1 MKDTLVPY
9 SKYKNLEVL
18 KEMTDT
24 KQDNWKSMDG
34 NTAAAHVAYA
44 FSDVAAIYPITPSS
58 PMGEMADAWAAQG
71 RKNIF
76 GQTVKV
82 SQLQSEAGA
91 AGAIHGS
98 LSAGACTTTFTASQ
112 GLLLM
117 LPNMYK
123 IAGEL
128 MPTVF
133 HIAARSIAAEVLSIF
148 GDHQDVMA
156 ARPTGYA
163 ELASASI
170 QEVMD
175 LALVSHLATLRSSIP
190 FLHFFEGFRSSHE
203 IQKIKMIN
211 YEDMAALADWGA
223 IKKHRNRAL
232 NPNHPHIRMGAMGP
246 DTYFQVRER
255 GNEFYQKVPQIVQ
268 EEMDKVAKL
277 TGRQYH
283 LFDYIGDP
291 EADRVIVMM
300 GAGAKTTEEAV
311 EYLNKKGEKVGVILV
326 RLYRPFSSED
336 FYNIIPKSAKKIAVL
351 DRTKEPGAFGEPLY
365 LDVCSIF
372 QQKKDT
378 RLIVGGRYGL
388 SSKQFTPSMA
398 KAVFENLKKD
408 QPKNNFTVGIVD
420 DLTRTS
426 LPESENIDTAPESMV
441 RCKFWGI
448 GGDGTVG
455 ANKNAIKIIGDN
467 TPKYAQGYF
476 EYDAKKSG
484 GVTRSHLRFGDEPI
498 KSRYLI
504 NTAEYI
510 ACHNPSYVD
519 KYDLLEGIKQGGTFV
534 LNSPWSLDEMGEKFP
549 ASLKRAIAEN
559 NLKFYNI
566 DAVSIAK
573 EVGLGQRINMVMQ
586 TVFFKL
592 SEILPVEESVRLLK
606 EAIHNMYSRKGED
619 IVNMNYKAVDIALER
634 IQKIDY
640 PESWKQAQDKSLKED
655 ASDKPEFVKKIVDTM
670 ASLKGDSLT
679 VSDFGPSGFFPL
691 ETTKYEKRGIA
702 IDVPEW
708 QVDNCIQCNQCSLVC
723 PHAAIRPVLVT
734 EEELKKAPNGFDT
747 KAAIGKDAKEFK
759 FRMQVYPEDCVGCGN
774 CADICP
780 SKNKAL
786 VMKPIVTQRNQIP
799 LQHFA
804 DNLPE
809 RNGGFD
815 KYSLKGSQ
823 FKKPLLEFSGA
834 CAGCGETPYVKLLTQ
849 LFGSRMVIANATGC
863 SSIWGGYAPSVPWV
877 KDKYGRGPAWANSLF
892 EDNAEY
898 GFGMQLATT
907 QRRDFLKDKVN
918 QALTE
923 GKLLDQLKH
932 LFEQWL
938 EHFNNGDETDRLS
951 LGIQDA
957 MKDVNKQGVLEEIW
971 ESRDMFMKPSHW
983 IIGGDGWAY
992 DIGYGGLDHVLAS
1005 GADVNILVLDT
1016 EVYSNTGGQASKA
1029 TPHGSVAKFAYSG
1042 KKTKKKDL
1050 GLMMM
1055 NYGYVYVA
1063 SVAMGSNMSHV
1074 LKVMKEAESYP
1085 GPSLIIAYAPCIN
1098 HGIKAGMGKS
1108 QREEKL
1114 AVNVGYWPLYRF
1126 DPRLTE
1132 EGKNPFQLDS
1142 KEPDGTLHDFIMGEI
1157 RYNSLTRTFPEEA
1170 KRLHALLEKD
1180 VKDRY
1185 NQYKKMAEK

>member
-1 MKDTLVPY
+1 M
-9 SKYKNLEVL
+9 SEI
-18 KEMTDT
+18 

-58 PMGEMADAWAAQG
+58 PMGEMADAWSAQG

-117 LPNMYK
+117 IPNMYK

-148 GDHQDVMA
+148 GDHQDAMA
-156 ARPTGYA
+156 ARPTGFA
-163 ELASASI
+163 ELASSSI

-175 LALVSHLATLRSSIP
+175 LALVSHLSTLRSSIP

-203 IQKIKMIN
+203 IQKIKMID
-211 YEDMAALADWGA
+211 YDDMAKLADWDA

-255 GNEFYQKVPQIVQ
+255 GNEFYEKVPQIVQ
-268 EEMDKVAKL
+268 EEMDKVAEL

-283 LFDYIGDP
+283 LFDYVGDP
-291 EADRVIVMM
+291 NAERVIVMM
-300 GAGAKTTEEAV
+300 GAGAKTTEETV
-311 EYLNKKGEKVGVILV
+311 EYLNKSGEKVGVVIV
-326 RLYRPFSSED
+326 RLYRPFSAEH
-336 FYNIIPKSAKKIAVL
+336 FYGTIPKTAKKIAVL

-365 LDVCSIF
+365 LDVCSVF
-372 QQKKDT
+372 QQKHDN
-378 RLIVGGRYGL
+378 RVIVGGRYGL
-388 SSKQFTPSMA
+388 SSKQFTPTMA
-398 KAVFENLKKD
+398 KEVFDNLKKD
-408 QPKNNFTVGIVD
+408 KPKNNFTVGIID
-420 DLTRTS
+420 DITNTS
-426 LPESENIDTAPESMV
+426 LPISDTIDTAPESMV

-467 TPKYAQGYF
+467 TKKYAQGYF

-519 KYDLLEGIKQGGTFV
+519 KYEILEGIKKEGTFV
-534 LNSPWSLDEMGEKFP
+534 LNSPWSLDEMEKKFP
-549 ASLKRAIAEN
+549 ASLKRKIAEN
-559 NLKFYNI
+559 NLRFYNI
-566 DAVSIAK
+566 DAVAIAR

-592 SEILPVEESVRLLK
+592 SEILPLDESVRLLK
-606 EAIHNMYSRKGED
+606 QAIKNTYGRKGED
-619 IVNMNYKAVDIALER
+619 IVQMNYKAVDIALER
-634 IQKIDY
+634 IERINY
-640 PESWKQAQDKSLKED
+640 PESWKSAKDTTVDEES
-655 ASDKPEFVKKIVDTM
+655 ADKPEFVKKIVDTM
-670 ASLKGDSLT
+670 ASLKGDRLKT
-679 VSDFGPSGFFPL
+679 SDFTPSGFFPL

-708 QVDNCIQCNQCSLVC
+708 QMDKCIQCNMCSLVC
-723 PHAAIRPVLVT
+723 PHASIRPVLVT
-734 EEELKKAPNGFDT
+734 EEEMKKAPKGFEGK
-747 KAAIGKDAKEFK
+747 KAVGKEAKNYF
-759 FRMQVYPEDCVGCGN
+759 FRIQVYTEDCVGCGN

-780 SKNKAL
+780 AKEKAL
-786 VMKPIVTQRNQIP
+786 IMKPIASQKDQIP
-799 LQHFA
+799 LQQYA
-804 DNLPE
+804 ETIPE
-809 RNGGFD
+809 RDGGFN

-823 FKKPLLEFSGA
+823 FRKPLLEFSGA
-834 CAGCGETPYVKLLTQ
+834 CAGCGETAYVKLLTQ

-877 KDKYGRGPAWANSLF
+877 TDKYGRGPAWANSLF

-907 QRRDFLKDKVN
+907 QRRERLREQVKQALKDKDVS
-918 QALTE
+918 TE
-923 GKLLDQLKH
+923 LNS

-938 EHFNNGDETDRLS
+938 THFDDGDKTDELS
-951 LGIQDA
+951 LKIKYA
-957 MKDVNKQGVLEEIW
+957 LKDVKTEGVFAEIW
-971 ESRDMFMKPSHW
+971 EQKDMFMKPSHW

-1005 GADVNILVLDT
+1005 GADVNVLVLDT

-1055 NYGYVYVA
+1055 NYEYIYVA
-1063 SVAMGSNMSHV
+1063 SVSMGANMNHV
-1074 LKVMKEAESYP
+1074 IKVMKEAESYP

-1108 QREEKL
+1108 QFEEKL
-1114 AVNVGYWPLYRF
+1114 AVKVGYWPLYRF
-1126 DPRLTE
+1126 DPRLIE
-1132 EGKNPFQLDS
+1132 QNKNPFQLDS
-1142 KEPDGTLHDFIMGEI
+1142 KEPEGSLHDFIMGEI

-1170 KRLHALLEKD
+1170 KRLHKALEED
-1180 VKDRY
+1180 VRNRY
-1185 NQYKKMAEK
+1185 QRYKKMAEE

>member
-1 MKDTLVPY
+1 
-9 SKYKNLEVL
+9 
-18 KEMTDT
+18 MTET
-24 KQDNWKSMDG
+24 KQEKWKSMDG

-58 PMGEMADAWAAQG
+58 PMGEMADAWSAQG

-117 LPNMYK
+117 FPNMYK

-148 GDHQDVMA
+148 GDHQDAMA
-156 ARPTGYA
+156 VRPSGYA

-170 QEVMD
+170 QEIMD
-175 LALVSHLATLRSSIP
+175 LALVAHLSTLRSSIP

-203 IQKIKMIN
+203 IQKIKMIE
-211 YEDMAALADWGA
+211 YDDMSNLADWDA
-223 IKKHRNRAL
+223 IKNHRNRAL

-255 GNEFYQKVPQIVQ
+255 GNEFYDKVPEIVQ

-283 LFDYIGDP
+283 LFDYVGDP
-291 EADRVIVMM
+291 NAERVIVMM

-311 EYLNKKGEKVGVILV
+311 EYLNAQGEKVGVVIV
-326 RLYRPFSSED
+326 RLYRPFSAED
-336 FYNIIPKSAKKIAVL
+336 FYNIIPKSAERIAVL

-365 LDVCSIF
+365 LDVCSVF
-372 QQKKDT
+372 QQKKDN

-398 KAVFENLKKD
+398 KDIFDNLKQD
-408 QPKNNFTVGIVD
+408 QPKNNFTVGIID
-420 DLTRTS
+420 DITNTS

-467 TPKYAQGYF
+467 TKKYAQGYF

-519 KYDLLEGIKQGGTFV
+519 KYDILEGIKKEGTFV
-534 LNSPWSLDEMGEKFP
+534 LNSPWSLEEMEKKFP
-549 ASLKRAIAEN
+549 SSLKRKIAEN

-566 DAVSIAK
+566 DAVAIAK

-592 SEILPVEESVRLLK
+592 SEILPLDESVRLLK
-606 EAIHNMYSRKGED
+606 EAIKNTYGRKGED
-619 IVNMNYKAVDIALER
+619 IVKMNYKAVDIALER
-634 IQKIDY
+634 IEQIDY
-640 PESWKQAQDKSLKED
+640 PESWKTAEDKPVTEEE
-655 ASDKPEFVKKIVDTM
+655 SDKPVFVKKIVDTM
-670 ASLKGDSLT
+670 ASLRGDRLNT
-679 VSDFGPSGFFPL
+679 SDFEPSGFFPL

-708 QVDNCIQCNQCSLVC
+708 QRDNCIQCNMCSLVC

-734 EEELKKAPNGFDT
+734 DEELEQAPEGFDAKKAM
-747 KAAIGKDAKEFK
+747 GKEAKEYL
-759 FRMQVYPEDCVGCGN
+759 FRIQVYPEDCVGCGN

-780 SKNKAL
+780 AKEKAL
-786 VMKPIVTQRNQIP
+786 VMRPLSTQKDQIP
-799 LQHFA
+799 LQQYTET
-804 DNLPE
+804 LPE
-809 RNGGFD
+809 RDGGFN

-907 QRRDFLKDKVN
+907 QRRHHLKDQITK
-918 QALTE
+918 ALDDNTVS
-923 GKLLDQLKH
+923 GDLKD

-938 EHFNNGDETDRLS
+938 ANFNDGDETDRLS
-951 LGIQDA
+951 LQIQDA
-957 MKDVNKQGVLEEIW
+957 MKDVDKNGVLADIW
-971 ESRDMFMKPSHW
+971 EEKDMLMKPSHW

-992 DIGYGGLDHVLAS
+992 DIGFGGLDHVLAS
-1005 GADVNILVLDT
+1005 GADVNVLVLDT

-1063 SVAMGSNMSHV
+1063 SVAMGANMNHV
-1074 LKVMKEAESYP
+1074 IKVMKEAESYP
-1085 GPSLIIAYAPCIN
+1085 GPALVIGYAPCIN
-1098 HGIKAGMGKS
+1098 HGIKAGMGKC
-1108 QREEKL
+1108 QAEEKQ
-1114 AVNVGYWPLYRF
+1114 AVTVGYWPLYRF
-1126 DPRLTE
+1126 DPRLAE
-1132 EGKNPFQLDS
+1132 ENKNPFQLDS
-1142 KEPDGTLHDFIMGEI
+1142 KEPKGSLHDFIMGEI

-1170 KRLHALLEKD
+1170 KRLHALLEAD
-1180 VKDRY
+1180 VKQRY
-1185 NQYKKMAEK
+1185 QKYKEMAEA

>member
-1 MKDTLVPY
+1 M
-9 SKYKNLEVL
+9 SK
-18 KEMTDT
+18 T

-58 PMGEMADAWAAQG
+58 PMGELADAWSAQG

-148 GDHQDVMA
+148 GDHQDAMA
-156 ARPTGYA
+156 VRPSGYA
-163 ELASASI
+163 ELASSSI

-175 LALVSHLATLRSSIP
+175 LALVSHLSTLRASIP

-203 IQKIKMIN
+203 IQKIKTIE
-211 YEDMAALADWGA
+211 YEEMAKLADWDA

-255 GNEFYQKVPQIVQ
+255 GNEFYERVPQIVQ
-268 EEMDKVAKL
+268 EEMDKVAEL

-283 LFDYIGDP
+283 LFDYVGDP
-291 EADRVIVMM
+291 NAERVIVMM

-311 EYLNKKGEKVGVILV
+311 EYLNNHGEKVGVVIV
-326 RLYRPFSSED
+326 RLYRPFSAEH
-336 FYNIIPKSAKKIAVL
+336 FYNTIPKSAKKIAVL

-365 LDVCSIF
+365 LDVCSVF
-372 QQKKDT
+372 QQKKDN
-378 RLIVGGRYGL
+378 RIIVGGRYGL
-388 SSKQFTPSMA
+388 SSKQFTPTMA

-408 QPKNNFTVGIVD
+408 KPKNNFTVGIID
-420 DLTRTS
+420 DITHTS
-426 LPESENIDTAPESMV
+426 LPETESIDTAPESTV
-441 RCKFWGI
+441 RYKFWGI

-467 TPKYAQGYF
+467 TNKYAQGYF

-519 KYDLLEGIKQGGTFV
+519 KYELLEGIKKGGTFV
-534 LNSPWSLDEMGEKFP
+534 LNSPWSLDEMEKRFP
-549 ASLKRAIAEN
+549 ASLKRKIAEN
-559 NLKFYNI
+559 DLKFYNI

-592 SEILPVEESVRLLK
+592 SEILPLDESVRLLK
-606 EAIHNMYSRKGED
+606 EAIKNTYGRKGED
-619 IVNMNYKAVDIALER
+619 IVNMNYKAVDIALDR
-634 IQKIDY
+634 IEQIKY
-640 PESWKQAQDKSLKED
+640 PDSWKNAKDESVPED
-655 ASDKPEFVKKIVDTM
+655 TSDKPEFVKKIVDTM
-670 ASLKGDSLT
+670 ASLKGDSLKT
-679 VSDFGPSGFFPL
+679 SDFEPAGFFPL

-708 QVDNCIQCNQCSLVC
+708 QIDNCIQCNQCSLVC
-723 PHAAIRPVLVT
+723 PHAAIRPVLLT
-734 EEELKKAPNGFDT
+734 DEEFDQAPKGFEAKKAM
-747 KAAIGKDAKEFK
+747 GKEAKEYH
-759 FRMQVYPEDCVGCGN
+759 FRIQIYPEDCVGCGN

-780 SKNKAL
+780 SKDKAL
-786 VMKPIVTQRNQIP
+786 IMKPFATQKDQIP
-799 LQHFA
+799 LQQYA
-804 DNLPE
+804 DSIPE
-809 RNGGFD
+809 RDGGFN

-834 CAGCGETPYVKLLTQ
+834 CAGCGETAYVKLLTQ

-863 SSIWGGYAPSVPWV
+863 SSIWGGYAPSVPWA
-877 KDKYGRGPAWANSLF
+877 KDKHGRGPAWANSLF

-898 GFGMQLATT
+898 GYGMQLATT
-907 QRRDFLKDKVN
+907 QRRENLKEKVEHALKEE
-918 QALTE
+918 ALTT
-923 GKLLDQLKH
+923 DLKS

-938 EHFNNGDETDRLS
+938 EHFNDGDETDELS
-951 LGIQDA
+951 LQIQDV
-957 MKDVNKQGVLEEIW
+957 MEDMDKKGVLADIW
-971 ESRDMFMKPSHW
+971 EAKDMLMKPSHW

-1005 GADVNILVLDT
+1005 GADVNVLVLDT

-1063 SVAMGSNMSHV
+1063 SVAMGANMNHV
-1074 LKVMKEAESYP
+1074 IKVMKEAESYP
-1085 GPSLIIAYAPCIN
+1085 GPSLVIAYAPCIN

-1108 QREEKL
+1108 QFEEKE
-1114 AVNVGYWPLYRF
+1114 AVKVGYWPLYRF
-1126 DPRLTE
+1126 DPRLSE
-1132 EGKNPFQLDS
+1132 QNKNPFQLDS
-1142 KEPDGTLHDFIMGEI
+1142 KEPQGSLHDFIMGEI

-1180 VKDRY
+1180 VKERY
-1185 NQYKKMAEK
+1185 EQYKKMAED

>member
-1 MKDTLVPY
+1 MNEKG
-9 SKYKNLEVL
+9 
-18 KEMTDT
+18 
-24 KQDNWKSMDG
+24 QDNWKSMDG
-34 NTAAAHVAYA
+34 NTAASHVAYA

-58 PMGEMADAWAAQG
+58 PMGEMADAWSAQG
-71 RKNIF
+71 QKNIF
-76 GQTVKV
+76 GQNVKV

-91 AGAIHGS
+91 AGAIHGA
-98 LSAGACTTTFTASQ
+98 LSGGAFTTTFTASQ

-148 GDHQDVMA
+148 GDHQDAMA
-156 ARPTGYA
+156 VRPSGFA
-163 ELASASI
+163 EIASSSI
-170 QEVMD
+170 QEIMD
-175 LALVSHLATLRSSIP
+175 LALVSHLSTLRTSIP

-203 IQKIKMIN
+203 IQKIKTID
-211 YEDMAALADWGA
+211 YDDMAKLADWDA
-223 IKKHRNRAL
+223 IKRHRNRAL

-255 GNEFYQKVPQIVQ
+255 GNEFYDKVPQIVQ

-283 LFDYIGDP
+283 LFDYVGDP
-291 EADRVIVMM
+291 QAERVIVMM
-300 GAGAKTTEEAV
+300 GAGSKTTEEAV
-311 EYLNKKGEKVGVILV
+311 EYLNNQGEKVGVVIV
-326 RLYRPFSSED
+326 RLYRPFSGEQ
-336 FYNIIPKSAKKIAVL
+336 FYQTIPKTAKKIAVL
-351 DRTKEPGAFGEPLY
+351 DRTKEPGSFGEPLY
-365 LDVCSIF
+365 TDVCSVF
-372 QQKKDT
+372 QQMGDT
-378 RLIVGGRYGL
+378 RTIVGGRYGL

-398 KAVFENLKKD
+398 KAVFDNLKQEK
-408 QPKNNFTVGIVD
+408 PKNNFTVGITD
-420 DLTRTS
+420 DITNTS
-426 LPESENIDTAPESMV
+426 LQVTDNIDTAPKSMV

-467 TPKYAQGYF
+467 TNKYAQGYF

-519 KYDLLEGIKQGGTFV
+519 KYDLLEGIKKEGTFV
-534 LNSPWSLDEMGEKFP
+534 LNSPWNLEEMEEQFP
-549 ASLKRAIAEN
+549 AALKRKIAEN

-566 DAVSIAK
+566 DAVAIAK

-592 SEILPVEESVRLLK
+592 SEILPVDESVRLLK
-606 EAIHNMYSRKGED
+606 EAIKKTYQRKGED
-619 IVNMNYKAVDIALER
+619 IVQMNYKAVDIALER
-634 IQKIDY
+634 IQEINY
-640 PESWKQAQDKSLKED
+640 PDEWRNAQDDTPSEEGLE
-655 ASDKPEFVKKIVDTM
+655 KPEFVRKIVDTM
-670 ASLKGDSLT
+670 ASLKGDTLKT
-679 VSDFGPSGFFPL
+679 SDFEPSGFFPL
-691 ETTKYEKRGIA
+691 ETSKFEKRGIA

-708 QVDNCIQCNQCSLVC
+708 QMEHCIQCNQCSLIC
-723 PHAAIRPVLVT
+723 PHAAIRPVLIT
-734 EEELKKAPNGFDT
+734 NEEHDQAPEGFTT
-747 KAAIGKDAKEFK
+747 KQAMGKEAKEYL
-759 FRMQVYPEDCVGCGN
+759 FRIQIYPEDCVGCGN

-780 SKNKAL
+780 AKEKAL
-786 VMKPIVTQRNQIP
+786 IMKPIASQYDQIP
-799 LQHFA
+799 LQRYTST
-804 DNLPE
+804 LPQ
-809 RNGGFD
+809 RDGGFN

-834 CAGCGETPYVKLLTQ
+834 CAGCGETAYVKLLTQ
-849 LFGSRMVIANATGC
+849 LFGSRMIIANATGC
-863 SSIWGGYAPSVPWV
+863 SSIWGGYAPSVPWA
-877 KDKYGRGPAWANSLF
+877 KDIHGRGPAWANSLF

-907 QRRDFLKDKVN
+907 QRRDFLRQKVEK
-918 QALTE
+918 ALDE
-923 GKLLDQLKH
+923 NMVSGELKTY
-932 LFEQWL
+932 FEQWL
-938 EHFNNGDETDRLS
+938 EHFNDGDVTENLS
-951 LGIQDA
+951 VEIQNA
-957 MKDVNKQGVLEEIW
+957 MKAMNKDGVIAEIW
-971 ESRDMFMKPSHW
+971 DARDMFMKPSHW

-992 DIGYGGLDHVLAS
+992 DIGFGGLDHVLAS

-1063 SVAMGSNMSHV
+1063 SVALGSNMNHV

-1098 HGIKAGMGKS
+1098 HGIKKGMGKTLC
-1108 QREEKL
+1108 EEKL
-1114 AVNVGYWPLYRF
+1114 AVQVGYWPLYRF
-1126 DPRLTE
+1126 DPRLKE
-1132 EGKNPFQLDS
+1132 KDENPFSLDS
-1142 KEPDGTLHDFIMGEI
+1142 KEPEGSLNDFIMGEI

-1170 KRLHALLEKD
+1170 KRLHAELEKD

-1185 NQYKKMAEK
+1185 HQYKRMAEA

>member
-1 MKDTLVPY
+1 MT
-9 SKYKNLEVL
+9 ET
-18 KEMTDT
+18 KEE
-24 KQDNWKSMDG
+24 KWKSMDG

-58 PMGEMADAWAAQG
+58 PMGEMADAWSAQG

-128 MPTVF
+128 MPAVF
-133 HIAARSIAAEVLSIF
+133 HIAARSLAAEVLSIF
-148 GDHQDVMA
+148 GDHQDAMA
-156 ARPTGYA
+156 VRPTGFA

-175 LALVSHLATLRSSIP
+175 LAMVAHLSTLRSSIP

-203 IQKIKMIN
+203 IQKIKMID
-211 YEDMAALADWGA
+211 YDDMAKLADWDA

-255 GNEFYQKVPQIVQ
+255 GNEFYEKVPQIVQ
-268 EEMDKVAKL
+268 EEMDKVAEL

-283 LFDYIGDP
+283 LFDYVGDP
-291 EADRVIVMM
+291 NAERVIVMM

-311 EYLNKKGEKVGVILV
+311 EHLNKHGEKVGVVIV
-326 RLYRPFSSED
+326 RLYRPFSAED
-336 FYNIIPKSAKKIAVL
+336 FYNIIPKTAKKIAVL
-351 DRTKEPGAFGEPLY
+351 DRTKEPGSFGEPLY
-365 LDVCSIF
+365 IDVCSVF
-372 QQKKDT
+372 QQKKDNRT
-378 RLIVGGRYGL
+378 IVGGRYGL
-388 SSKQFTPSMA
+388 SSKQFTPTMA
-398 KAVFENLKKD
+398 KEVFENLKKEN
-408 QPKNNFTVGIVD
+408 PKNNFTVGITD
-420 DLTRTS
+420 DITNTS

-467 TPKYAQGYF
+467 TKKYAQGYF

-510 ACHNPSYVD
+510 ACHNPTYVG
-519 KYDLLEGIKQGGTFV
+519 KYDILKGIKKEGTFV
-534 LNSPWSLDEMGEKFP
+534 LNSPWSLDEMEKRFP
-549 ASLKRAIAEN
+549 ASLKRKIAEN

-566 DAVSIAK
+566 DAVEIAK

-592 SEILPVEESVRLLK
+592 SEILPLDESVKLLK
-606 EAIHNMYSRKGED
+606 EAIKKSYGHKGED

-634 IQKIDY
+634 IERIDY
-640 PESWKQAQDKSLKED
+640 PDSWKTAE
-655 ASDKPEFVKKIVDTM
+655 DKPQTEETTDKPAFVKKIVDTM
-670 ASLKGDSLT
+670 ASLKGDTLKT
-679 VSDFGPSGFFPL
+679 SDFEPSGFFPL

-708 QVDNCIQCNQCSLVC
+708 QIDNCIQCNMCSLVC

-734 EEELKKAPNGFDT
+734 DEELENAPEGFEA
-747 KAAIGKDAKEFK
+747 KQAMGKEAKEYK
-759 FRMQVYPEDCVGCGN
+759 FRIQVYPEDCVGCGN

-786 VMKPIVTQRNQIP
+786 VMKPQATQKDQIP
-799 LQHFA
+799 LQHYA
-804 DNLPE
+804 ETIPE
-809 RNGGFD
+809 RDGGFK

-877 KDKYGRGPAWANSLF
+877 KDKHGRGPAWANSLF

-907 QRRDFLKDKVN
+907 QRRELLKEKVK
-918 QALTE
+918 QALE
-923 GKLLDQLKH
+923 EDQGSQELKS

-938 EHFNNGDETDRLS
+938 EHFNDGDETDELS
-951 LGIQDA
+951 LKIQDELND
-957 MKDVNKQGVLEEIW
+957 MDKQGVLSEIW
-971 ESRDMFMKPSHW
+971 EAKDMLMKPSHW

-1005 GADVNILVLDT
+1005 GADVNVLVLDT

-1050 GLMMM
+1050 GVMMM

-1063 SVAMGSNMSHV
+1063 SVAMGANMNHV
-1074 LKVMKEAESYP
+1074 IKVMKEAESYP
-1085 GPSLIIAYAPCIN
+1085 GPSIVIAYAPCIN
-1098 HGIKAGMGKS
+1098 HGIKAGMGKC
-1108 QREEKL
+1108 QAEEKQ

-1126 DPRLTE
+1126 DPRRAE
-1132 EGKNPFQLDS
+1132 QDKNPFQLDS
-1142 KEPDGTLHDFIMGEI
+1142 KEPKGDLHDFIMGEI

-1180 VKDRY
+1180 VKERY
-1185 NQYKKMAEK
+1185 KQYKKMAEEE

>member
-1 MKDTLVPY
+1 MSET
-9 SKYKNLEVL
+9 
-18 KEMTDT
+18 T
-24 KQDNWKSMDG
+24 QDNWKSMDG

-58 PMGEMADAWAAQG
+58 PMGEMADAWSAQG

-148 GDHQDVMA
+148 GDHQDAMA
-156 ARPTGYA
+156 VRPSGYA

-175 LALVSHLATLRSSIP
+175 LALVSHLSTLRASIP

-203 IQKIKMIN
+203 IQKIKTID
-211 YEDMAALADWGA
+211 YEDMAKLADWDA
-223 IKKHRNRAL
+223 IKQHRNRAL

-255 GNEFYQKVPQIVQ
+255 GNEFYEKVPQIVQ

-283 LFDYIGDP
+283 LFDYVGDP
-291 EADRVIVMM
+291 NAERIIVMM
-300 GAGAKTTEEAV
+300 GAGARTTEEAV
-311 EYLNKKGEKVGVILV
+311 EYLNKHGEKVGVVIV
-326 RLYRPFSSED
+326 RLYRPFSAEH
-336 FYNIIPKSAKKIAVL
+336 FYDVIPKSAKKIAVL

-365 LDVCSIF
+365 LDVCSVF
-372 QQKKDT
+372 QQKKDN

-388 SSKQFTPSMA
+388 SSKQFTPTMA
-398 KAVFENLKKD
+398 KEVFDNLKKE
-408 QPKNNFTVGIVD
+408 QPKNNFTVGITD
-420 DLTRTS
+420 DITHTS
-426 LPESENIDTAPESMV
+426 LSKSEIIDTAPESMV

-467 TPKYAQGYF
+467 TNKYAQGYF

-519 KYDLLEGIKQGGTFV
+519 KYEILEGIKKEGTFV
-534 LNSPWSLDEMGEKFP
+534 LNSPWSLEEMEEKFP
-549 ASLKRAIAEN
+549 ASLKRKIAEN
-559 NLKFYNI
+559 NLKFYNT
-566 DAVSIAK
+566 DAVAIAK

-592 SEILPVEESVRLLK
+592 SEILPVDESVRLLK
-606 EAIHNMYSRKGED
+606 EAIKKSYGHKGEE
-619 IVNMNYKAVDIALER
+619 IVQMNYKAVDIALER
-634 IQKIDY
+634 IERIEY
-640 PESWKQAQDKSLKED
+640 PDSWKNAEDKPKTEET
-655 ASDKPEFVKKIVDTM
+655 ADKPEFVKKIVDTM
-670 ASLKGDSLT
+670 SSLKGDTLKT
-679 VSDFGPSGFFPL
+679 SDFEPSGFFPL

-708 QVDNCIQCNQCSLVC
+708 QIDNCIQCNMCSLVC
-723 PHAAIRPVLVT
+723 PHAAIRPVLAT
-734 EEELKKAPNGFDT
+734 DEELINAPKGFDAKKAV
-747 KAAIGKDAKEFK
+747 GKEAKEYS
-759 FRMQVYPEDCVGCGN
+759 FRIQVYPEDCVGCGN

-786 VMKPIVTQRNQIP
+786 VMKPQATQKDQIP
-799 LQHFA
+799 LQQYA
-804 DNLPE
+804 ETIPD
-809 RNGGFD
+809 RDGGFN

-863 SSIWGGYAPSVPWV
+863 SSIWGGYAPSVPWL

-907 QRRDFLKDKVN
+907 QRRDLLKEKVK
-918 QALTE
+918 QALKEDCGSTE
-923 GKLLDQLKH
+923 LKS

-938 EHFNNGDETDRLS
+938 EHFNKGDETDELS
-951 LGIQDA
+951 LKIQDEL
-957 MKDVNKQGVLEEIW
+957 KDMDKQGVLSDIW
-971 ESRDMFMKPSHW
+971 ESKDMLMKPSHW

-1005 GADVNILVLDT
+1005 GADVNVLVLDT

-1063 SVAMGSNMSHV
+1063 SVAMGANMNHV
-1074 LKVMKEAESYP
+1074 IKVMKEAESYP
-1085 GPSLIIAYAPCIN
+1085 GPSIVIAYAPCIN
-1098 HGIKAGMGKS
+1098 HGIKAGMGKC
-1108 QREEKL
+1108 QAEEKQ

-1126 DPRLTE
+1126 DPRLSDQD
-1132 EGKNPFQLDS
+1132 KNPFQLDS
-1142 KEPDGTLHDFIMGEI
+1142 KEPKGSLHDFIMGEI

-1170 KRLHALLEKD
+1170 KRLHELLEKD
-1180 VKDRY
+1180 VEERY
-1185 NQYKKMAEK
+1185 KQYKKMAEE

>member
-1 MKDTLVPY
+1 M
-9 SKYKNLEVL
+9 SEI
-18 KEMTDT
+18 

-58 PMGEMADAWAAQG
+58 PMGEMADAWSAQG

-148 GDHQDVMA
+148 GDHQDAMA
-156 ARPTGYA
+156 VRPTGFA
-163 ELASASI
+163 ELASSSI

-175 LALVSHLATLRSSIP
+175 LALVAHLATLRSSIP

-203 IQKIKMIN
+203 IQKIKMIE
-211 YEDMAALADWGA
+211 YDDMADLADWDA
-223 IKKHRNRAL
+223 IKNHRNRAL

-255 GNEFYQKVPQIVQ
+255 GNEFYEKVPEIVQ

-283 LFDYIGDP
+283 LFDYVGDP
-291 EADRVIVMM
+291 NAERVIVMM

-311 EYLNKKGEKVGVILV
+311 EYLNAQGEKVGVVIV
-326 RLYRPFSSED
+326 RLYRPFSAED
-336 FYNIIPKSAKKIAVL
+336 FYNIIPKSAEKIAVL

-365 LDVCSIF
+365 LDVCSVF
-372 QQKKDT
+372 QQKKDN

-388 SSKQFTPSMA
+388 SSKQFTPTMA
-398 KAVFENLKKD
+398 KEVFDNLKKD
-408 QPKNNFTVGIVD
+408 QPKNNFTVGIID
-420 DLTRTS
+420 DITHTS
-426 LPESENIDTAPESMV
+426 LPQSENIDTAPESMV

-467 TPKYAQGYF
+467 TKKYAQGYF

-519 KYDLLEGIKQGGTFV
+519 KYDILEGIKKEGAFV
-534 LNSPWSLDEMGEKFP
+534 LNSAWSLEEMEEKFP
-549 ASLKRAIAEN
+549 ASLKRKIAEN

-566 DAVSIAK
+566 DAVAIAK

-592 SEILPVEESVRLLK
+592 SEILPLDESVRLLK
-606 EAIHNMYSRKGED
+606 EAIKNTYGRKGEE

-634 IQKIDY
+634 IEQISY
-640 PESWKQAQDKSLKED
+640 PESWKTAEDKPVTEEE
-655 ASDKPEFVKKIVDTM
+655 SDKPAFVKKIVDTM
-670 ASLKGDSLT
+670 ASLRGDRLKT
-679 VSDFGPSGFFPL
+679 SDFEPSGFFPL

-708 QVDNCIQCNQCSLVC
+708 QMDNCIQCNMCSLVC

-734 EEELKKAPNGFDT
+734 DEELEQAPEGFDAKKAM
-747 KAAIGKDAKEFK
+747 GKEAKEYS
-759 FRMQVYPEDCVGCGN
+759 FRIQIYPEDCVGCGN

-780 SKNKAL
+780 AKQKAL
-786 VMKPIVTQRNQIP
+786 IMKPLPTQKDQIP
-799 LQHFA
+799 LQQYA
-804 DNLPE
+804 DDLPE
-809 RNGGFD
+809 RDGGFN

-877 KDKYGRGPAWANSLF
+877 KDKHGRGPAWANSLF

-907 QRRDFLKDKVN
+907 QRRDHLKDQIKK
-918 QALTE
+918 ALDDNVVS
-923 GKLLDQLKH
+923 GDLKN

-938 EHFNNGDETDRLS
+938 AHFNDGDETDKLS
-951 LGIQDA
+951 LQIQDV
-957 MKDVNKQGVLEEIW
+957 MKDMDKNGVLADIW
-971 ESRDMFMKPSHW
+971 EAKDMLMKPSHW

-992 DIGYGGLDHVLAS
+992 DIGFGGLDHVLAS
-1005 GADVNILVLDT
+1005 GADVNVLVLDT

-1063 SVAMGSNMSHV
+1063 SVAMGANMNHV
-1074 LKVMKEAESYP
+1074 IKVMKEAESFP
-1085 GPSLIIAYAPCIN
+1085 GPSLVIGYAPCIN

-1108 QREEKL
+1108 QAEEKQ
-1114 AVNVGYWPLYRF
+1114 AVDVGYWPLYRF
-1126 DPRLTE
+1126 DPRLAE
-1132 EGKNPFQLDS
+1132 ENKNPFQLDS
-1142 KEPDGTLHDFIMGEI
+1142 KEPKGSLHDFIMGEI

-1170 KRLHALLEKD
+1170 KRLHALLEED
-1180 VKDRY
+1180 VKQRY
-1185 NQYKKMAEK
+1185 QKYKEMAEA

>member
-1 MKDTLVPY
+1 MNEG
-9 SKYKNLEVL
+9 KNN
-18 KEMTDT
+18 
-24 KQDNWKSMDG
+24 NWKTMDG

-58 PMGEMADAWAAQG
+58 PMGEMADAWSAQG

-98 LSAGACTTTFTASQ
+98 LSAGAFTTTFTASQ

-133 HIAARSIAAEVLSIF
+133 HISARSIAAEVLSIF

-156 ARPTGYA
+156 ARPTGFA

-175 LALVSHLATLRSSIP
+175 LALVSHLSTLRTSIP

-203 IQKIKMIN
+203 IQKIQEID
-211 YEDMAALADWGA
+211 YEDMSKMVDWNA
-223 IKKHRNRAL
+223 IKNHRNRAL

-255 GNEFYQKVPQIVQ
+255 GNEFYEKVPRIVQ
-268 EEMDKVAKL
+268 EEMDHVAKL
-277 TGRQYH
+277 TGRHYH
-283 LFDYIGDP
+283 LFDYVGDP
-291 EADRVIVMM
+291 NAERIIIMM

-311 EYLNKKGEKVGVILV
+311 EYLNKKDEKVGVVIV
-326 RLYRPFSSED
+326 RLYRPFSADD
-336 FYNIIPKSAKKIAVL
+336 FYNTIPKTAKKIAVL
-351 DRTKEPGAFGEPLY
+351 DRTKEPGSFGEPLY
-365 LDVCSIF
+365 VDVCSVF
-372 QQKKDT
+372 QQKGDS
-378 RLIVGGRYGL
+378 RVIVGGRYGL

-398 KAVFENLKKD
+398 KAVFDNLKKEN
-408 QPKNNFTVGIVD
+408 PKNNFTVGITD
-420 DLTRTS
+420 DITNTS
-426 LPESENIDTAPESMV
+426 LNVSDNIDTATASMV

-467 TPKYAQGYF
+467 TNKYAQGYF

-484 GVTRSHLRFGDEPI
+484 GVTRSHLRFGDELI

-519 KYDLLEGIKQGGTFV
+519 KYELLEGIKKEGTFV
-534 LNSPWSLDEMGEKFP
+534 LNSPWSLEEMNEKFP
-549 ASLKRAIAEN
+549 ASLKRAIAQN

-566 DAVSIAK
+566 DAVAIAK

-592 SEILPVEESVRLLK
+592 SNILPVDESVRLLK
-606 EAIHNMYSRKGED
+606 EAIKKTYGRKGED
-619 IVNMNYKAVDIALER
+619 IVQMNYKAVDLALER
-634 IQKIDY
+634 IEHINY
-640 PESWKQAQDKSLKED
+640 PDSWKN
-655 ASDKPEFVKKIVDTM
+655 ASDSARSNTKNDKPEFVKKIVDTM
-670 ASLKGDSLT
+670 ASMKGDSLKT
-679 VSDFGPSGFFPL
+679 SDFEPSGFFPL
-691 ETTKYEKRGIA
+691 ETSKYEKRSIA
-702 IDVPEW
+702 IEVPEW
-708 QVDNCIQCNQCSLVC
+708 QIDNCIQCNMCSLVC
-723 PHAAIRPVLVT
+723 PHASIRPVLLT
-734 EEELKKAPNGFDT
+734 QQELDKAPEGFNAKKGT
-747 KAAIGKDAKEFK
+747 GKDAKDFF
-759 FRMQVYPEDCVGCGN
+759 FRIQVYTEDCVGCGN

-786 VMKPIVTQRNQIP
+786 IMKPISTQKDQIP
-799 LQHFA
+799 LQRYA
-804 DNLPE
+804 DSISE
-809 RNGGFD
+809 RDAGFD

-849 LFGSRMVIANATGC
+849 LFGSRMIIANATGC
-863 SSIWGGYAPSVPWV
+863 SSIWGGYAPSVPWTT
-877 KDKYGRGPAWANSLF
+877 DIHGRGPAWANSLF

-907 QRRDFLKDKVN
+907 QRRENLKQKVT
-918 QALTE
+918 QALDE
-923 GKLLDQLKH
+923 GKVSGELKS

-938 EHFNNGDETDRLS
+938 DRFNNGDETDELS
-951 LGIQDA
+951 IKIQDT
-957 MKDVNKQGVLEEIW
+957 MKHMEKEGVLSEIW
-971 ESRDMFMKPSHW
+971 EAKDMFIKPSHW
-983 IIGGDGWAY
+983 VIGGDGWAY
-992 DIGYGGLDHVLAS
+992 DIGFGGLDHVLAS
-1005 GADVNILVLDT
+1005 GADVNVLVLDT

-1063 SVAMGSNMSHV
+1063 SIAMGANMNHV

-1108 QREEKL
+1108 QYEEKL
-1114 AVNVGYWPLYRF
+1114 AVDVGYWPLYRF
-1126 DPRLTE
+1126 DPRLTD

-1142 KEPDGTLHDFIMGEI
+1142 KEPKGSLHDFIMGEI

-1170 KRLHALLEKD
+1170 KRLHAELEKD
-1180 VKDRY
+1180 VKERY
-1185 NQYKKMAEK
+1185 EQYKRMAEV